1 MTRRLTRP
9 YMQSWRRS
17 RNESR
22 RRPSSMR
29 SANTNQGCCPSSKD
43 SFESSTSVLLEILA
57 ALEDLL
63 DLIVDL
69 VEAERDLGRHGMDAA
84 VHADRL
90 HALQELD
97 VQEGLWS
104 RAVHEQSLVY
114 GERVQRPFHDPLQF
128 LSRKQIRLAVA
139 VDERHAVPELDR

>member
-29 SANTNQGCCPSSKD
+29 SANTNQGCCPSSKN
-43 SFESSTSVLLEILA
+43 SCESSTSVLLEILA

-63 DLIVDL
+63 DLIIDL
-69 VEAERDLGRHGMDAA
+69 VETERDLGRHRMDAA

-90 HALQELD
+90 HALQELH
-97 VQEGLWS
+97 VQKSLRC
-104 RAVHEQSLVY
+104 RAVCEQSLVQ
-114 GERVQRPFHDPLQF
+114 GKVVQRPPY
-128 LSRKQIRLAVA
+128 
-139 VDERHAVPELDR
+139 